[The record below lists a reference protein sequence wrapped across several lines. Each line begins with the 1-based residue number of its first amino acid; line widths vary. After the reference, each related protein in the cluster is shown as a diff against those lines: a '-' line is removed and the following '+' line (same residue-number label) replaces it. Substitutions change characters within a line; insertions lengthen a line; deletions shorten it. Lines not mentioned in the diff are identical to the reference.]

1 MWSKHSAIKYCYHM
15 PGPLDSFIDDFI
27 LLINDLKLNTG
38 FLLLVILI
46 LVKYCLSMLILQF
59 KILSCLSIHNIQLI
73 YIVSV
78 FDTSNY
84 NIVSSLPSPH
94 SNHFVLLFQIW
105 CIIFKQNLAVSN
117 LAFNP
122 HDVFQRMVLIC

>member
-1 MWSKHSAIKYCYHM
+1 M

-59 KILSCLSIHNIQLI
+59 KILSCLNIHNIQLI
-73 YIVSV
+73 YIVSG
-78 FDTSNY
+78 
-84 NIVSSLPSPH
+84 I
-94 SNHFVLLFQIW
+94 
-105 CIIFKQNLAVSN
+105 
-117 LAFNP
+117 
-122 HDVFQRMVLIC
+122 